1 MIQRDIAEKEAQ
13 VMHAK
18 GELDKGSASL
28 TNAEHQ
34 IQILKAQVRS
44 TGYAC

>member
-1 MIQRDIAEKEAQ
+1 
-13 VMHAK
+13 MHAK
-18 GELDKGSASL
+18 GELNKGGTSL